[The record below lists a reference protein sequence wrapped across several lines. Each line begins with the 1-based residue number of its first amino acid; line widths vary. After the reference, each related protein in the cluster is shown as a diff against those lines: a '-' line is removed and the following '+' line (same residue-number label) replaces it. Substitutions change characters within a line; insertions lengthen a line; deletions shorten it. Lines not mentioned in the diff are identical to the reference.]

1 MSEEGAPHTLSL
13 AHAESQTHTS
23 ASSSTHTGGPMQLQ
37 ATTDSEE
44 KKVST
49 LMLGASSLFFFFF
62 PSQPCLNLGTAQKHC
77 RSYSFKGCF
86 FFFFYLA
93 QCRLCCDCQ
102 LSGPSESHSAVH
114 SSLLEFN
121 PFQSFCVAGD

>member
-62 PSQPCLNLGTAQKHC
+62 QANRVLIWAQLKSTAEGTASKAV
-77 RSYSFKGCF
+77 F
-86 FFFFYLA
+86 FFFFIW
-93 QCRLCCDCQ
+93 
-102 LSGPSESHSAVH
+102 HSADFAVTA
-114 SSLLEFN
+114 S
-121 PFQSFCVAGD
+121 

>member
-49 LMLGASSLFFFFF
+49 LMLRASSLFFF
-62 PSQPCLNLGTAQKHC
+62 SGHSSKALQKLELQ
-77 RSYSFKGCF
+77 RLF
-86 FFFFYLA
+86 FF
-93 QCRLCCDCQ
+93 
-102 LSGPSESHSAVH
+102 LSGTVQT
-114 SSLLEFN
+114 LL
-121 PFQSFCVAGD
+121 